1 MKVWIILAAAV
12 LAASASGAASAA
24 DLFKAGSWPALAA
37 DPKAAVVGD
46 SLTVVVIESAS
57 ASNSTLNG
65 SKKGTRLSGQVAYGS
80 NAEAAALALSGDS
93 EGGGQTGRSGRM
105 VAQIGVVVE
114 EVLPNGDLRVSGKH
128 TLKINGEITHIRLRG
143 RIRPMDIAGDNS
155 IISNRL
161 AEAEIEYDGS
171 GFLTR
176 SARPGIVGQIFN
188 LLGLL

>member
-1 MKVWIILAAAV
+1 MKSWIFLAAA
-12 LAASASGAASAA
+12 LIAAAPCAASAA
-24 DLFKAGSWPALAA
+24 DLFKAGSFPALAA
-37 DPKAAVVGD
+37 DARAGAVGD

-65 SKKGTRLSGQVAYGS
+65 SKKGRRLSGQVAYGS

-128 TLKINGEITHIRLRG
+128 VLKINGEATHIRLRG

-155 IISNRL
+155 IASNRL
-161 AEAEIEYDGS
+161 ADAEIEYDGS

-176 SARPGIVGQIFN
+176 SARPGIIDQLFN